1 MISEQIENFHKS
13 LILML
18 ANSFNGQKEK
28 LVKLYMHTV
37 TVHWQ
42 PINNVNESRKMNLSS
57 VWKVKFIKG
66 VLLTKLLEDCEFQ
79 FVYILMFSSQ

>member
-1 MISEQIENFHKS
+1 MYKNFHNN

-42 PINNVNESRKMNLSS
+42 PINNVNESRKMNLSN
-57 VWKVKFIKG
+57 G
-66 VLLTKLLEDCEFQ
+66 NQ
-79 FVYILMFSSQ
+79 FFYFVPIGF

>member
-1 MISEQIENFHKS
+1 
-13 LILML
+13 ML

-57 VWKVKFIKG
+57 AGKVKFIKG
-66 VLLTKLLEDCEFQ
+66 YC
-79 FVYILMFSSQ
+79 

>member
-1 MISEQIENFHKS
+1 MISEQIKNFHDN

-18 ANSFNGQKEK
+18 ANSFNGQGEK

-57 VWKVKFIKG
+57 AGKVKFIKG
-66 VLLTKLLEDCEFQ
+66 VLLTKLLEDT
-79 FVYILMFSSQ
+79 